1 MLDIVA
7 SYQYTQFQ
15 GDLMNQT
22 GVNSKKLV
30 SSLFL
35 APLVQIR
42 VA

>member
-7 SYQYTQFQ
+7 SYQYMQFQ

-22 GVNSKKLV
+22 EGNSKKLV
-30 SSLFL
+30 LSMLL